1 MSLIVGLA
9 LTAFV
14 LFFFE
19 IFVPG
24 GVLAMVGGLFLLAA
38 AVLTY
43 TEYGFIWAISLFLLG
58 LVAAIGLFFLEI
70 RFITHTPFGKQ
81 LFLQNTISAS
91 LNPRADEKL
100 VGEEGVTLTT
110 LSPGGKVR
118 IKEAVY
124 TAAALGGFLD
134 KGTPVRVVR
143 SETFKLIVEK
153 I

>member
-1 MSLIVGLA
+1 MSLIIGLA
-9 LTAFV
+9 LTAFI

-24 GVLAMVGGLFLLAA
+24 GVLAMAGGLFLLAA
-38 AVLTY
+38 SVVTY
-43 TEYGFIWAISLFLLG
+43 TEYGFIWAIALFFLG
-58 LVAAIGLFFLEI
+58 LIAAIGLFFLEI

-81 LFLQNTISAS
+81 LSLQSTISAR
-91 LNPRADEKL
+91 LNPLADEKL
-100 VGEEGVTLTT
+100 VGEAGVTLTT

-118 IKEAVY
+118 VKGAVH

-143 SETFKLIVEK
+143 IEPFKLIVEK
-153 I
+153 T